1 MCFSAGASFIGGTL
15 ITAVGVTTVVKN
27 HDPDKRLFAAVPLI
41 FGVQQISEGFVW
53 LALQSQGSGLALD
66 LPSYIFLLAAVVTW
80 PSLMPLSVFLM
91 EKSPAR
97 RKAISIFLAIGV
109 VTSLYYGAGLL
120 LYNVDPRIDSHHIR
134 YDNDFPRTLADA
146 AFIAYLLAT
155 LVPIFISGVRRMWLL
170 GILMTASCLLTG
182 IFYKEYLT
190 SIWCFFAAIISVVI
204 LWIITSERTKVAPDN
219 ARY

>member
-1 MCFSAGASFIGGTL
+1 MCFSAGASFIGGTI

-27 HDPDKRLFAAVPLI
+27 NDPARRLFAAVPLI

-53 LALQSQGSGLALD
+53 VALQSHGAGVMLD
-66 LPSYIFLLAAVVTW
+66 ISSYIFLVAAVVTW

-134 YDNDFPRTLADA
+134 YDNDFPRTLAIA

-155 LVPIFISGVRRMWLL
+155 LVPIFISGIRRMWLL
-170 GILMTASCLLTG
+170 GIFMTASCLLTG
-182 IFYKEYLT
+182 LFYKEYLT
-190 SIWCFFAAIISVVI
+190 SVWCFFAAMVSIII
-204 LWIITSERTKVAPDN
+204 LWIITSEQRKVAPGT
-219 ARY
+219 AV